1 MISDKELLTQSLE
14 KYVTK
19 TVDSLF
25 GISSLPAQ
33 TLLRYGVRNI
43 IDKYGAILDVFTT
56 KDGIIN
62 VPLMIDAIKSEVKAR
77 GGLQFWN
84 IKFTDRDFEE
94 ILIIYNELK
103 DKNNA

>member
-94 ILIIYNELK
+94 ILTIYNELK